1 MDALHTLSPKVGSKV
16 SISVKAGGRKA
27 IELVGLL
34 DCGHWYERYVDQA
47 LIDRVDE
54 WMNVGENPN

>member
-1 MDALHTLSPKVGSKV
+1 M

-34 DCGHWYERYVDQA
+34 DCGHWYERYVDWV
-47 LIDRVDE
+47 LSDREDE
-54 WMNVGENPN
+54 WMNVGENLN

>member
-1 MDALHTLSPKVGSKV
+1 MDALHPLSPNVGSKV

-34 DCGHWYERYVDQA
+34 DCGHWYERYVDWV
-47 LIDRVDE
+47 LSDREDE
-54 WMNVGENPN
+54 WMNVGENLN